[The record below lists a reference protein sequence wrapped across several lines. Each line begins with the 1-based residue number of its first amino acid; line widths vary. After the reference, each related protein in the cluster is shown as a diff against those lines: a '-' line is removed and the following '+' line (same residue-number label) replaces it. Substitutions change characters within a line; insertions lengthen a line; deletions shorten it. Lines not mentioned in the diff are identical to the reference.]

1 MLWWLLACERPL
13 IGFTGIPPA
22 LCFPVWDSVL
32 GMRMPFSWSL
42 GCSATFSNFQAIPH
56 SGSDPLKP
64 SCQGEA
70 LHPLISA
77 SARSKREIEGDLSI
91 EHQRV
96 EHFFEHVTGG
106 VCIDEDVGKLLL
118 GQAKARRGSR
128 GRTVHYPPLRS
139 SFLDIDP
146 AAELLERV
154 QMKYIED
161 YEGITKYFAAF
172 HLYKSFPTAI
182 IIDDFG
188 DLFIDRSCQHKYGNA
203 RGRDLAMARTMA
215 LCQDAIAYANQK
227 QQAQRLCNLLLADTH
242 QGDSPRLL
250 FIYKRWVQ
258 CILTIQGD
266 ISGSFILKYSSISG
280 NHLAKT
286 RTAKYSIALQS
297 LLLEDFE
304 S

>member
-42 GCSATFSNFQAIPH
+42 GCRCCEDMTFNM
-56 SGSDPLKP
+56 
-64 SCQGEA
+64 
-70 LHPLISA
+70 
-77 SARSKREIEGDLSI
+77 
-91 EHQRV
+91 
-96 EHFFEHVTGG
+96 
-106 VCIDEDVGKLLL
+106 
-118 GQAKARRGSR
+118 
-128 GRTVHYPPLRS
+128 
-139 SFLDIDP
+139 DIDP

>member
-1 MLWWLLACERPL
+1 FKFPSACR
-13 IGFTGIPPA
+13 
-22 LCFPVWDSVL
+22 
-32 GMRMPFSWSL
+32 
-42 GCSATFSNFQAIPH
+42 
-56 SGSDPLKP
+56 
-64 SCQGEA
+64 
-70 LHPLISA
+70 
-77 SARSKREIEGDLSI
+77 
-91 EHQRV
+91 
-96 EHFFEHVTGG
+96 
-106 VCIDEDVGKLLL
+106 
-118 GQAKARRGSR
+118 
-128 GRTVHYPPLRS
+128 
-139 SFLDIDP
+139 
-146 AAELLERV
+146 
-154 QMKYIED
+154 YIED

-188 DLFIDRSCQHKYGNA
+188 DLFIDRSCQYKYGNA

-258 CILTIQGD
+258 CLLTIQGD
-266 ISGSFILKYSSISG
+266 ISGSFILNNSSISG
-280 NHLAKT
+280 NHLGKT

-297 LLLEDFE
+297 LLLEVFE